1 MIDFLIS
8 INKES
13 LPFSLSDLFINKP
26 PIKLSYSNPEIE
38 FLAWGDPIC
47 DETFKVK
54 FVKQPDV
61 SFIINN
67 LYSHY
72 YFILL
77 NKTYNTI
84 YTGNSLFSILPVYYT
99 ETNKDLRIS
108 NDPLTLQSEEGSN
121 RYNKRFLLENILFN
135 YPLFNQSCIEGV
147 NLLHANHYIQIKN
160 GKASNQQ
167 HTNITKYFSA
177 SPTPWRKALNTI
189 SDLFI
194 ESSEKYF
201 SEEKYASALT
211 GGFDGRTLAACGL
224 YKKRRFM
231 TNSFGTEESVDI
243 KIAESLSAKAGI
255 EFIKIDLDGNY
266 LNNHSL
272 NAGIGFING
281 SSGTASFA
289 RAHYLYATKILSE
302 KTNYLVTG
310 NFGSEVFRAA
320 HNTGVVISQNLHGLF
335 NAKNY
340 DSAISLLESSP
351 EWDWINKP
359 EFEHEWESLKEELKT
374 LPCFDSDYKWLSK
387 NQQFYITVFEEVFRK
402 YFGAEM
408 VNQYKYFANRT
419 PFLDIDFLKG
429 ILGTGLAGVH
439 SNFFTNNPLKRFK
452 GQILYAHII
461 NKTWPD
467 FGKEMTD
474 KGYKPEDLISL
485 FGKLRIAGSF
495 LSKRIKRKMKSKGDP
510 FAVNAAFSVNKDTW
524 QKLEV
529 NPALFNANKLRKA
542 IHAPSNRRDSLF
554 IVLSQAYFYN
564 EKFDT
569 GPRKH
574 QLIRKT
580 L

>member
-8 INKES
+8 IDKEKVIS
-13 LPFSLSDLFINKP
+13 GLSGLFIKKP
-26 PIKLSYSNPEIE
+26 PIKLECSNPEIE

-47 DETFKVK
+47 DETFKVR

-67 LYSHY
+67 LYGHY

-77 NKTYNTI
+77 NKTDNTL

-99 ETNKDLRIS
+99 EANNYLRIS
-108 NDPLTLQSEEGSN
+108 NDPLNLQKEEGSN
-121 RYNKRFLLENILFN
+121 KYNKRFLLENILFN

-201 SEEKYASALT
+201 PEEKYASALT
-211 GGFDGRTLAACGL
+211 GGFDGRTLAACSL

-231 TNSFGTEESVDI
+231 TYSFGSEESADV
-243 KIAESLSAKAGI
+243 KIAESLSTKTGI

-266 LNNHSL
+266 LNSHSL
-272 NAGIGFING
+272 NAGIDFING

-289 RAHYLYATKILSE
+289 RAHYMYATKILSE

-310 NFGSEVFRAA
+310 NFGSEIFRAA

-335 NAKNY
+335 TTKNY
-340 DSAISLLESSP
+340 DSAISLLETSL
-351 EWDWINKP
+351 EWNWINKS
-359 EFEHEWESLKEELKT
+359 EFKYEWESLKEELKT

-408 VNQYKYFANRT
+408 VNQYKYFVNRT

-429 ILGTGLAGVH
+429 ILGTGMAGVH
-439 SNFFTNNPLKRFK
+439 SDFFTNNPLKRFK
-452 GQILYAHII
+452 GQILYANII

-474 KGYKPEDLISL
+474 KGYKPVDLINL
-485 FGKLRIAGSF
+485 FGKFKIAFSF
-495 LSKRIKRKMKSKGDP
+495 LSKRINRKIRSEGDP

-524 QKLEV
+524 QKLEF
-529 NPALFNANKLRKA
+529 NPTLFNANKLTEA
-542 IHAPSNRRDSLF
+542 IHSPFYSRDSLF
-554 IVLSQAYFYN
+554 IAISQAWFYN
-564 EKFDT
+564 QKF
-569 GPRKH
+569 G
-574 QLIRKT
+574 
-580 L
+580 

>member
-8 INKES
+8 IDKEKVIS
-13 LPFSLSDLFINKP
+13 GLSGLVIKKP
-26 PIKLSYSNPEIE
+26 PIKLECSNPEIE
-38 FLAWGDPIC
+38 FLAWGDPIF
-47 DETFKVK
+47 DETFKVRLL
-54 FVKQPDV
+54 KQPNV

-72 YFILL
+72 YYLLL
-77 NKTYNTI
+77 NKTNNII
-84 YTGNSLFSILPVYYT
+84 YIGNSMFSILPVYYT
-99 ETNKDLRIS
+99 ETNNRLRIS
-108 NDPLTLQSEEGSN
+108 NDPLTLQKKEGSN

-147 NLLHANHYIQIKN
+147 NLLPANHFMQIQK
-160 GKASNQQ
+160 GKATNHQ
-167 HTNITKYFSA
+167 HTDIVNFFSA

-194 ESSEKYF
+194 ESSGKYF
-201 SEEKYASALT
+201 PVELYVSSLN
-211 GGFDGRTLAACGL
+211 GGFDGRTLVACGL
-224 YKKRRFM
+224 SKKKKFM
-231 TNSFGTEESVDI
+231 TYSFGTEGSDDI
-243 KIAESLSAKAGI
+243 KIAERLSAKAGI

-272 NAGIGFING
+272 NEGIDFING

-289 RAHYLYATKILSE
+289 RAHYLYATKILSG
-302 KTNYLVTG
+302 KINYLVTG
-310 NFGSEVFRAA
+310 NFGSEVFRTA

-335 NAKNY
+335 NVKNY
-340 DSAISLLESSP
+340 DSAISLLETSP

-359 EFEHEWESLKEELKT
+359 EFEHEWEDLKEELKT
-374 LPCFDSDYKWLSK
+374 LPCFDYKYKCLTK
-387 NQQFYITVFEEVFRK
+387 NQQFYIIVFEEVLRK

-429 ILGTGLAGVH
+429 ILVTGQAGVH
-439 SNFFTNNPLKRFK
+439 SDFFTNNPLKRFK

-467 FGKEMTD
+467 FGKGMTD
-474 KGYKPEDLISL
+474 KGYRPEDLISL

-495 LSKRIKRKMKSKGDP
+495 LSKRIKQKMKSEGDP

-529 NPALFNANKLRKA
+529 DQTLFNANKLREA
-542 IHAPSNRRDSLF
+542 IQAPSYIRDSLF
-554 IVLSQAYFYN
+554 IALSQAYFYN

-574 QLIRKT
+574 RLTRKT